1 MKMKLLSLLLIL
13 VLVVGVGTLT
23 AMAEE
28 THTNHCVCGGTCDG
42 VGDHS
47 CADSGVIENWT
58 PFSES
63 VLEYDSE
70 TKTYS
75 LPTGNYYLTGQT
87 VITGKSLTIMPGAE
101 VTFCLHGQEMTTSSR
116 MFKVNGTLNI
126 TNCQESG
133 KLISNT
139 TNAPVIYTYSGGH
152 VNLFGGT
159 LTAKSGVDRNFGGV
173 IGMSKDAGNASAQGS
188 SSMTMYGGTIDASK
202 LTIVKTASGGNGSGG
217 AIFINGNSTYPATF
231 IQYGGTIKAAK
242 SVESNGAA
250 IAASAGNIIK
260 ILDQAVVTSGEAG
273 GYGDGIYAVKGA
285 TVVVGGNVQVDDVYV
300 PGNTSISVQNLTGS
314 VGISAA
320 RTNEGVIAICDS
332 AESAANLVSKVP
344 GSPLAVTEASGKY
357 QVNLIKHVDHCACGG
372 NLTGVAAQKHTCS
385 ATAPTWVSVTNENIA
400 RGAGLTVASDRQ
412 TNSIYN
418 MFVESGYYLLT
429 EDIELER
436 NFEIRPGQ
444 NITICLNGYTVT
456 TTQAQTIFRITGGTL
471 NICDCSNQGVVTS
484 TLAETAP
491 VVYLLNGVANATE
504 GCTFNLYG
512 GNLTGD
518 STNAGANGGI
528 IQLAN
533 SSSTTPAVM
542 NMYGGTIT
550 GTSRKNGGSISMVN
564 SSAAVLNIYGGT
576 VQGGDAAV
584 GGGNIR
590 CSAGNMYIFGGTVRN
605 GTAVTG
611 GNIYIGAKSS
621 CTISGGLIDGG
632 VVTEKGGSIYNEG
645 TLTVTGGEIRNAT
658 ETATAQ
664 TGGVIYTIGSMSIS
678 GATISGGNASKSPS
692 GGGIAVAGG
701 STATISDSV
710 LNAGWGVR
718 GGIINVCGTDTVL
731 TITDSQLNGF
741 TEENPY
747 MSNGE
752 PKTGNAIWV
761 EQNGRLNLVGN
772 VVMTGDG
779 DDLICGDYRK
789 FASPT
794 IPDGCPDTII
804 DVSLLDTQ
812 EPISLRRQ
820 NGKSGKAVYAGDND
834 KVILEV
840 PTTKVVEY
848 NAEDQYY
855 YVYNLTV
862 YGYDAQ
868 GDLLFKAKTLEEA
881 LATEAACYQ
890 VREALDGLTITRSIT
905 LDLHGYAFTNAII
918 PADVTVSIVDTST
931 DKYESGAA
939 GSLSGTIEGTVNALT
954 SYNKNKYLVVNQDG
968 AYSAHHY
975 QVLLTH
981 LTLRPAAD
989 ALGYKARLMG
999 DDVVFSQVTG
1009 YGFYLGVEGSQL
1021 KHSMKDGAPEDGIF
1035 TLRLQNVLA
1044 QGGGETPITGYPV
1057 IYFGELACT
1066 ADPYTATMK
1075 HAIENINATWLKRP
1089 QTQQDAVKALC
1100 DANYDAVSKWN
1111 LFNIYLAEDD
1121 GGIKNI
1127 ILIIGDGMGN
1137 EQIRAGEFASGRT
1150 FVFRD
1155 WENTYSNTNS
1165 LRVATGLPEQTTDS
1179 AAGGTALAT
1188 GYLTNNDRVGVDPD
1202 DQDLKTILDWAK
1214 EYGKDTGVLTTDV
1227 MNGATPGAFSAHTN
1241 NRHDKSAIL
1250 NSQLTSGVD
1259 LLCANASDLAK
1270 SMKADIEDSGY
1281 TYCTDLD
1288 QAQASMDQDMVY
1300 WLLNMERTNSN
1311 SLELETVVP
1320 YALDYLDQ
1328 NEEGFVIMIEQAF
1341 IDKFCHD
1348 WDIEGTE
1355 HYSNSLNNTVQV
1367 VMDWIGDR
1375 NDTAVIITADH
1386 ETGGLS
1392 VGQEGEYANSYTSAY
1407 GNTFSYEYTTE
1418 SHSSTLVPVYWH
1430 GFDVDL
1436 TPYFLNEEK
1445 TIIKNISVFDIM
1457 MNLLV

>member
-1 MKMKLLSLLLIL
+1 MKMKLFSLLL
-13 VLVVGVGTLT
+13 VLALAVGVTTLT
-23 AMAEE
+23 AMAAEDN
-28 THTNHCVCGGTCDG
+28 HTNHCVCGGACDG
-42 VGDHS
+42 VGAHS
-47 CADSGVIENWT
+47 CGVIENWT

-75 LPTGNYYLTGQT
+75 LPTGNYYLTGNT
-87 VITGKSLTIMPGAE
+87 VITGKSLTIMPDAE
-101 VTFCLHGQEMTTSSR
+101 VTFCLHSYEMTTSSR
-116 MFKVNGTLNI
+116 TFKVNGTLNI
-126 TNCQESG
+126 TDCQQSG
-133 KLISNT
+133 KIIGNT

-152 VNLFGGT
+152 VNLYNGT
-159 LTAKSGVDRNFGGV
+159 LTGKSGVERNFGGV
-173 IGMSKDAGNASAQGS
+173 VALSKDAGSAASQGS

-202 LTIVKTASGGNGSGG
+202 LTIVKTSAGGNGSGG

-231 IQYGGTIKAAK
+231 IQYGGTVKAAK

-250 IAASAGNIIK
+250 IASSAGNIIK
-260 ILDQAVVTSGEAG
+260 ILDRAVVTSGSAA
-273 GYGDGIYAVKGA
+273 GYGDGIYAAKGA
-285 TVVVGGNVQVDDVYV
+285 TVEVGGNVLVDDLYV
-300 PGNTSISVQNLTGS
+300 PANASVSVQNLTGT

-372 NLTGVAAQKHTCS
+372 NLTGVAAQNHTCS
-385 ATAPTWVSVTNENIA
+385 AMAPTWVSVTNENIA

-412 TNSIYN
+412 TSSIYN

-436 NFEIRPGQ
+436 TFEIRPGQ
-444 NITICLNGYTVT
+444 VINICLNGYTLT

-491 VVYLLNGVANATE
+491 VVYLINSVANATE

-512 GNLTGD
+512 GILTAD
-518 STNAGANGGI
+518 STAADKNGGVVQI
-528 IQLAN
+528 SN
-533 SSSTTPAVM
+533 TSSTTPAVM
-542 NMYGGTIT
+542 NMYGGTIN
-550 GTSRKNGGSISMVN
+550 GSSRKNGGSISMVN

-590 CSAGNMYIFGGTVRN
+590 CSAGNMYIYGGTVRN

-645 TLTVTGGEIRNAT
+645 ILTVTGGEIRNAT

-678 GATISGGNASKSPS
+678 NATISGGNASKSPS

-701 STATISDSV
+701 STGTISDSV

-789 FASPT
+789 FASST

-868 GDLLFKAKTLEEA
+868 GNLLFKAKTLEEA
-881 LATEAACYQ
+881 LAAEAACYQ
-890 VREALDGLTITRSIT
+890 VREALDGLTITKSIT

-918 PADVTVSIVDTST
+918 PADVSVSLIDSAT
-931 DKYESGAA
+931 DKYEVGEA
-939 GSLSGTIEGTVNALT
+939 GSLSGTVEGTVAPLT
-954 SYNKNKYLVVNQDG
+954 SFNKSKYLVVNQDG
-968 AYSAHHY
+968 VYSAHCY
-975 QVLLTH
+975 KVLLTH
-981 LTLRPAAD
+981 VSLKTSTD

-999 DDVVFSQVTG
+999 DDVVMSQVTG
-1009 YGFYLGVEGSQL
+1009 YGLYLGVDVGQ
-1021 KHSMKDGAPEDGIF
+1021 MMPFVKDGVPADGIF
-1035 TLRLQNVLA
+1035 TLRLQGILA
-1044 QGGGETPITGYPV
+1044 NNGGETPIIGYPV
-1057 IYFGELACT
+1057 IYFGDLECSGSE
-1066 ADPYTATMK
+1066 YSATMK
-1075 HAIENINATWLKRP
+1075 RTLQNINATWIKRP
-1089 QTQQDAVKALC
+1089 QGQKDAVKLLC
-1100 DANYDAVSKWN
+1100 DTYYDTVSKWD
-1111 LFNIYLAEDD
+1111 LFNIYPTQND
-1121 GGIKNI
+1121 GTVKNI
-1127 ILIIGDGMGN
+1127 ILIIGDGMGD
-1137 EQIRAGEFASGRT
+1137 EQIRAGELAAGKT

-1155 WENTYSNTNS
+1155 WEHTYSNTNS
-1165 LRVATGLPEQTTDS
+1165 IRLATGLPEQTTDS

-1188 GYLTNNDRVGVDPD
+1188 GYLTNNDKISVDPNGEE
-1202 DQDLKTILDWAK
+1202 LKTILDWAK
-1214 EYGKDTGVLTTDV
+1214 ECGKDTGVLTTDV
-1227 MNGATPGAFSAHTN
+1227 MNGATPGAFSAHTT

-1250 NSQLTSGVD
+1250 HSQLTSDVD
-1259 LLCANASDLAK
+1259 LLCANTSDLAK
-1270 SMKADIEDSGY
+1270 SMKADIEASGY

-1288 QAQASMDQDMVY
+1288 QVQASMDQDMVY
-1300 WLLNMERTNSN
+1300 WLLNMERTDSN
-1311 SLELETVVP
+1311 SLELEAVVP

-1341 IDKFCHD
+1341 IDKYCHN

-1367 VMDWIGDR
+1367 VMEWIGDR

-1392 VGQEGEYANSYTSAY
+1392 IGQEGEYANSYTSAY

-1418 SHSSTLVPVYWH
+1418 SHSSTPVLAYWY
-1430 GFDVDL
+1430 GFEVDMS
-1436 TPYFLNEEK
+1436 PYYLDEER
-1445 TIIKNISVFDIM
+1445 TIIKNKSIFDIM
-1457 MNLLV
+1457 MNLLN